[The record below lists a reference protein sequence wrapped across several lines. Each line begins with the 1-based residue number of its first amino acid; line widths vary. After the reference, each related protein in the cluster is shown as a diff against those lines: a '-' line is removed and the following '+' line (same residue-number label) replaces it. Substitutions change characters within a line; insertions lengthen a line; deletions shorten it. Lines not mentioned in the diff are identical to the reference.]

1 MTEEKKPLISVLMGV
16 YNCKERSMLERSVR
30 SIVEQT
36 YPNWELILCDD
47 GSTNAALLWMQNL
60 AARDS
65 RIRLLQ
71 NDRNLGLAR
80 TLNRCLS
87 VAKGAY
93 LARQDDDD
101 ISKPD
106 RFEKQ
111 IAYLESHADVDFV
124 GSNCDLYT
132 PEGGVFGCW
141 KRPERPRKQDFL
153 FNSPF
158 IHGSILFRRRCFE
171 KVSGYP
177 VMEKIARYEDYML
190 FMQLYAAGLQGANLQ
205 ECLYQYYFDSKTRR
219 IPVRERL
226 DEAIVRW
233 RGFHMLNL
241 MPKGLP
247 YIGKPLILAMLP
259 PKLIHHMHS

>member
-1 MTEEKKPLISVLMGV
+1 
-16 YNCKERSMLERSVR
+16 MLERSVR

-87 VAKGAY
+87 VANGAY

-132 PEGGVFGCW
+132 PDGGVSDRNALESRIFCLIRRLYMVRFYFGDGVL
-141 KRPERPRKQDFL
+141 KKSAVIR
-153 FNSPF
+153 
-158 IHGSILFRRRCFE
+158 
-171 KVSGYP
+171 
-177 VMEKIARYEDYML
+177 
-190 FMQLYAAGLQGANLQ
+190 
-205 ECLYQYYFDSKTRR
+205 
-219 IPVRERL
+219 
-226 DEAIVRW
+226 
-233 RGFHMLNL
+233 
-241 MPKGLP
+241 
-247 YIGKPLILAMLP
+247 
-259 PKLIHHMHS
+259 

>member
-1 MTEEKKPLISVLMGV
+1 MVSLEFCLLGLDSARSQQEERTLTEEKKPLISVLMGV

-87 VAKGAY
+87 VANGAY

-132 PEGGVFGCW
+132 PDGGVSGCW
-141 KRPERPRKQDFL
+141 KRPECPRKQDFL

-158 IHGSILFRRRCFE
+158 IHGSMLFRRRCFE
-171 KVSGYP
+171 KVNGYP

-190 FMQLYAAGLQGANLQ
+190 FMQPACRGQIYRNVYTSIILTAKLAGFRYGNGWMRQLFGG
-205 ECLYQYYFDSKTRR
+205 E
-219 IPVRERL
+219 
-226 DEAIVRW
+226 
-233 RGFHMLNL
+233 GF
-241 MPKGLP
+241 
-247 YIGKPLILAMLP
+247 IC
-259 PKLIHHMHS
+259 

>member
-1 MTEEKKPLISVLMGV
+1 
-16 YNCKERSMLERSVR
+16 MLERSVR

-87 VAKGAY
+87 VANGAY

-132 PEGGVFGCW
+132 PDGGVSGCW

-190 FMQLYAAGLQGANLQ
+190 FMQLYAAGLQGAIYRNV
-205 ECLYQYYFDSKTRR
+205 YTNIIS
-219 IPVRERL
+219 
-226 DEAIVRW
+226 IVKLA
-233 RGFHMLNL
+233 GFRCGNDWMRQLFA
-241 MPKGLP
+241 GEGF
-247 YIGKPLILAMLP
+247 IC
-259 PKLIHHMHS
+259 

>member
-1 MTEEKKPLISVLMGV
+1 MGVWFIGVQSNPQKTVVSLEFCLLGLDSARSQQEERTLTEEKKPLISVLMGV

-47 GSTNAALLWMQNL
+47 GSANAALLWMQNL

-87 VAKGAY
+87 VANGAY

-132 PEGGVFGCW
+132 PDGGVSGCW
-141 KRPERPRKQDFL
+141 KRPERPRKQDFCL
-153 FNSPF
+153 
-158 IHGSILFRRRCFE
+158 IRRL
-171 KVSGYP
+171 
-177 VMEKIARYEDYML
+177 YMVR
-190 FMQLYAAGLQGANLQ
+190 F
-205 ECLYQYYFDSKTRR
+205 YFGDGVLKKSAVIR
-219 IPVRERL
+219 
-226 DEAIVRW
+226 
-233 RGFHMLNL
+233 
-241 MPKGLP
+241 
-247 YIGKPLILAMLP
+247 
-259 PKLIHHMHS
+259 

>member
-16 YNCKERSMLERSVR
+16 YNCKERSMLERSVC

-87 VAKGAY
+87 VANGAY

-132 PEGGVFGCW
+132 PDGGVSGCW

-177 VMEKIARYEDYML
+177 VMEK
-190 FMQLYAAGLQGANLQ
+190 
-205 ECLYQYYFDSKTRR
+205 S
-219 IPVRERL
+219 
-226 DEAIVRW
+226 
-233 RGFHMLNL
+233 
-241 MPKGLP
+241 
-247 YIGKPLILAMLP
+247 LAMRTICYLCSSMQQACRGQIYRNVYTNIISIV
-259 PKLIHHMHS
+259 KLAGFRCGNGWMRQLFAGEGFIC

>member
-132 PEGGVFGCW
+132 PDGGVSGCW

-171 KVSGYP
+171 KV
-177 VMEKIARYEDYML
+177 
-190 FMQLYAAGLQGANLQ
+190 
-205 ECLYQYYFDSKTRR
+205 TRS
-219 IPVRERL
+219 L
-226 DEAIVRW
+226 
-233 RGFHMLNL
+233 
-241 MPKGLP
+241 
-247 YIGKPLILAMLP
+247 
-259 PKLIHHMHS
+259 

>member
-1 MTEEKKPLISVLMGV
+1 
-16 YNCKERSMLERSVR
+16 MLERSVR

-87 VAKGAY
+87 VANGAY

-132 PEGGVFGCW
+132 PDGGVSGCW
-141 KRPERPRKQDFL
+141 NDRNALESRIFCL
-153 FNSPF
+153 
-158 IHGSILFRRRCFE
+158 IRRL
-171 KVSGYP
+171 
-177 VMEKIARYEDYML
+177 YMVR
-190 FMQLYAAGLQGANLQ
+190 F
-205 ECLYQYYFDSKTRR
+205 YFGDGVLKKSAVIR
-219 IPVRERL
+219 
-226 DEAIVRW
+226 
-233 RGFHMLNL
+233 
-241 MPKGLP
+241 
-247 YIGKPLILAMLP
+247 
-259 PKLIHHMHS
+259 

>member
-1 MTEEKKPLISVLMGV
+1 
-16 YNCKERSMLERSVR
+16 MLERSVR

-87 VAKGAY
+87 VANGAY

-124 GSNCDLYT
+124 GSNCDLETTGT
-132 PEGGVFGCW
+132 PS
-141 KRPERPRKQDFL
+141 K
-153 FNSPF
+153 
-158 IHGSILFRRRCFE
+158 
-171 KVSGYP
+171 
-177 VMEKIARYEDYML
+177 
-190 FMQLYAAGLQGANLQ
+190 AG
-205 ECLYQYYFDSKTRR
+205 FF
-219 IPVRERL
+219 V
-226 DEAIVRW
+226 
-233 RGFHMLNL
+233 
-241 MPKGLP
+241 
-247 YIGKPLILAMLP
+247 
-259 PKLIHHMHS
+259 